1 MAGAERSGYGDEESP
16 HDIFTVGNGDV
27 GTGLATG
34 AVADGDDT
42 GVFVTVVYDDG
53 GDGVGADVG
62 YDAGEF
68 VGLTVGNVVADSVG
82 LAVGVGACCS
92 VSSGVAQKKGGSAE
106 LAQMVS

>member
-53 GDGVGADVG
+53 DGVGADVG

-82 LAVGVGACCS
+82 LAVGGS
-92 VSSGVAQKKGGSAE
+92 VLSGVAQKEGGSAE